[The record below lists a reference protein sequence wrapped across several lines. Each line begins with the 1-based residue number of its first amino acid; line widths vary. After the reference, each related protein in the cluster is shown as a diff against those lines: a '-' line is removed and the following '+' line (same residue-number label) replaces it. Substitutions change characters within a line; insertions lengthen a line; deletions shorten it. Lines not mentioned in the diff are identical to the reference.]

1 MAFVLIDNLPA
12 DSGEND
18 VMQLLAEQGALPP
31 QALQMAPGLG
41 EHVAVSCAWDDDSYA
56 QAVAQQ
62 LHEHSWRGRI
72 LSAVFLPTAQG

>member
-12 DSGEND
+12 DCDEAGLVE
-18 VMQLLAEQGALPP
+18 LLTEQGARLPDT
-31 QALQMAPGLG
+31 LQLAPGLG
-41 EHVAVSCAWDDDSYA
+41 ERVAATCAWNDDAYA

-72 LSAVFLPTAQG
+72 LSTVFLPAAQG